1 MNKSIFV
8 SVAVSG
14 LLIGGALWFV
24 SVQPR
29 TDRADEVVPT
39 ASIIDGTQIIDI
51 SAKGG
56 YSPRRVIAKAGIPT
70 ILRVQTR
77 GTFDCSA
84 SLVIP
89 TLSYQK
95 FLQPSGTEDIAISA
109 EQARGTLQG
118 LCSMG
123 MYNFQIIFE

>member
-1 MNKSIFV
+1 MNKSLFV

-24 SVQPR
+24 SVQSR
-29 TDRADEVVPT
+29 SGEVGGVQT
-39 ASIIDGTQIIDI
+39 AVIIDGVQVIDI

-56 YSPRRVIAKAGIPT
+56 YFPRRVVAKAGVPAL
-70 ILRVQTR
+70 LRVKTN

-89 TLSYQK
+89 NLSYQK
-95 FLQPSGTEDIAISA
+95 FLPPSGTEEIALSA

-123 MYNFQIIFE
+123 MYNFQIQFE